1 MDLDLILEANLAPAQ
16 ITELGVLADGY
27 GFRAIWAQNYA
38 RARDAFM
45 SIVPMAMATKKI
57 KVGVVVVSPY
67 EMHPL
72 KITNAV
78 LTLNEYAGGR
88 AAVVVGAGGEW
99 PDVMNI
105 GYGRRI
111 QGGREAMEIIQRAI
125 DEPFLTYDGQV
136 YSSKAFLKPWYKV
149 RERPQVY
156 FGASG
161 PKLLRMAAERAD
173 GVMMSDMPPAM
184 MAPRLAM
191 LREGL
196 AANDRAVEGFRISNF
211 VAWHVKPD
219 AAASRREATSELM
232 IRGWLE
238 TDWLT
243 PFLAPGEVQI
253 VRDNL
258 DAFLYAFRTKAGKV
272 EGVPKPIV
280 DRLVDELTLAG
291 DLSSIDSHI
300 ARLRQYA
307 AAGFTEIALRVHE
320 DPADAIRLIGE
331 RVLPALQ

>member
-16 ITELGVLADGY
+16 ITELGVLAEGY

-88 AAVVVGAGGEW
+88 AAVVG
-99 PDVMNI
+99 
-105 GYGRRI
+105 
-111 QGGREAMEIIQRAI
+111 AI

-196 AANDRAVEGFRISNF
+196 AANDRGVEGFRISNF

-272 EGVPKPIV
+272 EGVPKAIV

-291 DLSSIDSHI
+291 DFSSIDSHI
-300 ARLRQYA
+300 TRLRQYA